1 MQNGIDQFV
10 CKEGSFEVLNMIS
23 GETVLVGPNQKAV
36 SNSSGSLLLSMAAPG
51 DYPNE
56 IQLNENLLQNS
67 QNDTDDLNVRESL
80 HPLWPRS
87 TYSGDI
93 VLKEHEDSAWVSK
106 EEFKNYNLAEGDKDI
121 ISLL

>member
-36 SNSSGSLLLSMAAPG
+36 SNSSGSLVQSTAAPS

-56 IQLNENLLQNS
+56 IQFNENLLQNS
-67 QNDTDDLNVRESL
+67 LYQILFFQV
-80 HPLWPRS
+80 
-87 TYSGDI
+87 
-93 VLKEHEDSAWVSK
+93 
-106 EEFKNYNLAEGDKDI
+106 
-121 ISLL
+121 